1 MKDIQERIEDLK
13 RERFEK
19 SLRVIFTPWQVGILK
34 KRAEGVDLTPAER
47 QELSRRIKPK
57 VLAIEDL
64 QDLGRLLPMHSRRRR
79 RRSERMAPEMDR

>member
-1 MKDIQERIEDLK
+1 MSVSVQLRMKNIPERIEDLK
-13 RERFEK
+13 RERFEE

-34 KRAEGVDLTPAER
+34 KRAEDVSLTPAER

-64 QDLGRLLPMHSRRRR
+64 QDLKRLLPMYSRRR
-79 RRSERMAPEMDR
+79 